1 MRKNTE
7 FRQIDAAFPMAYPS
21 NVLAE
26 TCRLDVLRTQTLRTQ
41 VLLMRPLII
50 EPMKPEK
57 KPELA
62 WKCLDCYKTYKGPD
76 GEQKALNC
84 CGSIVQGVW
93 INYNKWGKHKWYG
106 R

>member
-1 MRKNTE
+1 M
-7 FRQIDAAFPMAYPS
+7 
-21 NVLAE
+21 LAS
-26 TCRLDVLRTQTLRTQ
+26 RTQ
-41 VLLMRPLII
+41 VLLMRLLIN
-50 EPMKPEK
+50 ELMKAEK

-84 CGSIVQGVW
+84 CNSIVQGVW

>member
-1 MRKNTE
+1 
-7 FRQIDAAFPMAYPS
+7 
-21 NVLAE
+21 
-26 TCRLDVLRTQTLRTQ
+26 
-41 VLLMRPLII
+41 
-50 EPMKPEK
+50 MKPEK